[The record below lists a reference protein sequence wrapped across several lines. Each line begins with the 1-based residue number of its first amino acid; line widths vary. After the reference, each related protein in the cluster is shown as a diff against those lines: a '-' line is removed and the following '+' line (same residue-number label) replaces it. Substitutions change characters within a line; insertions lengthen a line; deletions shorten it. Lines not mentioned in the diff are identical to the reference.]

1 MLVPFLNLRYDRE
14 NRERKIGE
22 KKKAMLSGGVL

>member
-1 MLVPFLNLRYDRE
+1 MLVPFLNLRYD
-14 NRERKIGE
+14 RERKIGE